1 MGFGYACGMSP
12 SPQNQWSNMRDAHLH
27 LLEHG
32 KAVAAVQLADCRTVA
47 EVIERVR
54 SAHERLGRHTADAPV
69 WIDARGLRTEGLAE
83 RRYPTL
89 SELDEASP
97 NRPAVLKSFD
107 YHALVAN
114 TPALLEAGIERSTPD
129 PDAGVIV
136 RDSDGVPT
144 GVLLESAC
152 WAMYRAQ
159 PADTAEQRTVQL
171 RRAIDDL
178 RGRGFVEA
186 HDMKATPQLAELLLE
201 MDDRGELDGFGVTLY
216 ALPEELERVQKV
228 LRYGVREDALNPV
241 RMGGMKLFIDGTLN
255 SRTAWM
261 LEPFAD
267 PIAEHPT
274 GIPNYTVEQIEGY
287 MRRAHHERFD
297 IAAHAIGDRA
307 VRALLDAYEA
317 VEVQLGE
324 EPQFT
329 LRIEHAQFIDEADIA
344 RFARAGKKRAVIA
357 SMQPCHLLTD
367 MEAIERLV
375 PHRAGRSFPL
385 KDLIDAAASAGRD
398 PAEMIYLGSDSPIVP
413 ADPGDNVQ
421 AAVYRRRSGMDAER
435 AIAPEQAISREAA
448 IGLHRSGV
456 GRSGACG
463 V

>member
-1 MGFGYACGMSP
+1 MGGTLCAMNSSETGGY
-12 SPQNQWSNMRDAHLH
+12 SNLRDAHLH
-27 LLEHG
+27 LLPHG
-32 KAVAAVQLADCRTVA
+32 KAIAAVQLADCRSVS
-47 EVIERVR
+47 EVLERVR
-54 SAHERLGRHTADAPV
+54 AAHLSLPEHRGDRPV

-89 SELDEASP
+89 AELDEATP
-97 NRPAVLKSFD
+97 GRPAVLKSFD
-107 YHALVAN
+107 YHALIGN
-114 TPALLEAGIERSTPD
+114 TPALLEAGIEASTVD
-129 PDAGVIV
+129 PPAGVIV
-136 RDSDGVPT
+136 RDEDGVPT
-144 GVLLESAC
+144 GVLLEAAC
-152 WAMYRAQ
+152 NAMYSAQ
-159 PADTAEQRTVQL
+159 PVDSSAQRAEQLKLAVK
-171 RRAIDDL
+171 DL
-178 RGRGFVEA
+178 RERGFVEV
-186 HDMKATPQLAELLLE
+186 HDMKATPELAELLLE
-201 MDDRGELDGFGVTLY
+201 MDDRGELDGFSVTMY
-216 ALPEELERVQKV
+216 AVPDEFERVRKV
-228 LRYGVREDALNPV
+228 LRFAMPQDKGLPV
-241 RMGGMKLFIDGTLN
+241 RFGGLKLFIDGTLN

-261 LEPFAD
+261 LEPFSD

-274 GIPNYTVEQIEGY
+274 GIPNYTAEQIEMY

-297 IAAHAIGDRA
+297 IAAHAIGDGA

-317 VEVQLGE
+317 VEQQFGE
-324 EPQFT
+324 EPGFT
-329 LRIEHAQFIDEADIA
+329 LRIEHAQFIDEADIP

-357 SMQPCHLLTD
+357 SVQPCHLLTD

-413 ADPGDNVQ
+413 ADPADNVQ
-421 AAVYRRRSGMDAER
+421 AAVQRRRAGMDAER